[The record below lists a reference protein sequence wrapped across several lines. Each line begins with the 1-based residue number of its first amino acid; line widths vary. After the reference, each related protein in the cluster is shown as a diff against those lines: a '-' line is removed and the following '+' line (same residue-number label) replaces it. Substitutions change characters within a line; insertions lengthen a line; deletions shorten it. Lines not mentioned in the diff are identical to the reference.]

1 MEPQRRPGGRSA
13 RVREAVLDA
22 TTAELAEHGYQGLT
36 VDAVAQRAGVHKTT
50 VYRRWRSPE
59 GLVADALDLAAGRS
73 WAIPDTGTLTG
84 DLRALTELVR
94 TGFTDPESGPVATAF
109 VTAGLQ
115 HPAAAEAL
123 RTFYA
128 ARHAEAAVIVDRAI
142 ARGELGPEVAGTEVV
157 RFAVA
162 PLFHRLFVTH
172 EPVTTAHAHQAADA
186 AIALARAGLL
196 TGEQAP

>member
-22 TTAELAEHGYQGLT
+22 TTAELAEHGYQGLS

-50 VYRRWRSPE
+50 VYRRWRGPE
-59 GLVADALDLAAGRS
+59 GLVADALDRAAGLS
-73 WAIPDTGTLTG
+73 WAIPDTGSLAG
-84 DLRALTELVR
+84 DLRALTELLR
-94 TGFTDPESGPVATAF
+94 TGFTDPESAPVATSF
-109 VTAGLQ
+109 VAAGIQ

-123 RTFYA
+123 RAYYA

-142 ARGELGPEVAGTEVV
+142 ARGELDAAVSGAEVV

-172 EPVTTAHAHQAADA
+172 EPVTADHARRAADA
-186 AIALARAGLL
+186 AAVLARSGLL
-196 TGEQAP
+196 TEENG